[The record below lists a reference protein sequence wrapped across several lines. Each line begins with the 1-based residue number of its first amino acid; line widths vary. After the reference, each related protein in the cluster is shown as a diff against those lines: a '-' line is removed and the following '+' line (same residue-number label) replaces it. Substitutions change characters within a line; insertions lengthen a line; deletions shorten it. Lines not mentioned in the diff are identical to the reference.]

1 MISAVPARPE
11 LRATSDEW
19 FTLPRLLLLLA
30 AFILIAF
37 PTVVIGTDS
46 FFYRDMGQFGYPLAK
61 FHREAFWRGEVPL
74 WNPLNNCGLPF
85 LGQWNTLVLYPGS
98 LIYLLL
104 PLPWSMNWFM
114 FAHMFLAAAGM
125 YALARRWTND
135 RFAAS
140 AAGLIFAW
148 NGLTLHVL
156 MWPNNMAALGWMPW
170 VVLALERAW
179 REGGRRVFVGALVGA
194 MQMLTGAPEI
204 ILLTWLIIG
213 VFWLRDFIGK
223 NGPRTQL
230 FFRFAFCSAMIFALC
245 AVQLLPFLDLLRHS
259 DRDTS
264 YGGPVWSMPLW
275 GWANFV
281 VPMFG
286 CTPSVVGVYS
296 QDAQQWTSSYYM
308 GIATVAFALLA
319 WRTQDARV
327 KWLAG
332 ITLAGLVMALGD
344 DAHVYAVLKKILPV
358 LGFVRFPI
366 KYVVL
371 AAFALP
377 LLAAFGVKAFQDL
390 IEQKRAKAW
399 LDPVL
404 IAVGVAVAV
413 LVLLARTHPIPGTLP
428 PIITNSACSRIG
440 FLLLA
445 LAALTFS
452 RGGGLLRARV
462 TLVLF
467 LVALGTDVLTHMPRQ
482 NPVVPNRAYGPLPL
496 DEMANVPKMGESR
509 AMISPPMNQALA
521 GLANPDPLT
530 MFVGHRRMLLSDCNL
545 LDSVPKVDGF
555 YSLYLR
561 EVEQITRRLCRS
573 TNYDLPLLDFL
584 GVTQLS
590 DAAELFAWHTRSNAM
605 PLVSAGQEPVIASAP
620 ETFAGILATT
630 FAPREIAYLPEK
642 AQADADGVR
651 SGQCKIISSE
661 MKRES
666 VVVEVNATA
675 LSLVVISQAHAPSWR
690 AFVDGRSTPLWK
702 ANYGFQAVVV
712 PAGQHRVELRY
723 EDWLFRGGAIA
734 STLSLLTCLGFLGRR
749 SSSAVHPAK

>member
-30 AFILIAF
+30 AFILVAF

-74 WNPLNNCGLPF
+74 WNPFNNCGLPF
-85 LGQWNTLVLYPGS
+85 LAQWNTLVLYPGS

-170 VVLALERAW
+170 AVLALERAW
-179 REGGRRVFVGALVGA
+179 REGGRRVWVGALVGA

-223 NGPRTQL
+223 NGPRAQL
-230 FFRFAFCSAMIFALC
+230 FLRFAFCGALIFAVC

-332 ITLAGLVMALGD
+332 ITLAGLVLALGH
-344 DAHVYAVLKKILPV
+344 DAYVYALLKKILPV

-371 AAFALP
+371 VAFTLP
-377 LLAAFGVKAFQDL
+377 LLAAFGVQAFRDL
-390 IEQKRAKAW
+390 IERKGAKAW
-399 LDPVL
+399 LDPML
-404 IAVGVAVAV
+404 IGLGVAAVA
-413 LVLLARTHPIPGTLP
+413 LVVLARLHPISGTSP
-428 PIITNSACSRIG
+428 QTITNSAFSRIG

-445 LAALTFS
+445 LAPLFFS
-452 RGGGLLRARV
+452 RGGGTLRARA
-462 TLVLF
+462 TLLLF
-467 LVALGTDVLTHMPRQ
+467 LIVLGTDVLTHMPRQ
-482 NPVVPNRAYGPLPL
+482 NPVVPNAAYNSMPV
-496 DEMANVPKMGESR
+496 DEMLGKAR
-509 AMISPPMNQALA
+509 AMISPPMKQALD
-521 GLANPDPLT
+521 GLANSDPLT
-530 MFVGHRRMLLSDCNL
+530 MFLGHRRMLLSDCNL
-545 LDSVPKVDGF
+545 LVGVPKVDGF
-555 YSLYLR
+555 FSLYLR
-561 EVEQITRRLCRS
+561 EVEQITRRLYRT
-573 TNYDLPLLDFL
+573 TNYHLPLLDFL
-584 GVTQLS
+584 AVTQLS
-590 DAAELFAWHTRSNAM
+590 ADTELFAWYTRSNAM
-605 PLVSAGQEPVIASAP
+605 PVVSAGQEPVFAP
-620 ETFAGILATT
+620 AAETFDGIFAST
-630 FAPREIAYLPEK
+630 FDPRRAAYLPIEAK
-642 AQADADGVR
+642 AATGGVQG
-651 SGQCKIISSE
+651 GQCKVISSE
-661 MKRES
+661 MKREF
-666 VVVEVNATA
+666 VTAEVQANAP
-675 LSLVVISQAHAPSWR
+675 SLVLISQAHTPSWR

-712 PAGQHRVELRY
+712 PVGRHRVELRY
-723 EDWLFRGGAIA
+723 EDRLFRGGAIVSA
-734 STLSLLTCLGFLGRR
+734 LSLLACLGFLARR
-749 SSSAVHPAK
+749 SSSAVHPAR

>member
-30 AFILIAF
+30 ALILVAF

-85 LGQWNTLVLYPGS
+85 LAQWNTLVLYPGS

-125 YALARRWTND
+125 YALARRWTNN

-140 AAGLIFAW
+140 VAGLVFAW

-170 VVLALERAW
+170 TVLALERAW

-223 NGPRTQL
+223 NGPRAQL
-230 FFRFAFCSAMIFALC
+230 FLRFAFCGALIFAVC
-245 AVQLLPFLDLLRHS
+245 AAQLLPFLDLLRHS

-308 GIATVAFALLA
+308 GIGTVAFALLA

-332 ITLAGLVMALGD
+332 ITLAGLVLALGH
-344 DAHVYAVLKKILPV
+344 DAYVYALLKKILPM

-371 AAFALP
+371 VAFALP
-377 LLAAFGVKAFQDL
+377 LLAAFGVQAFRDL
-390 IEQKRAKAW
+390 IEQKRAKAG
-399 LDPVL
+399 LDPIL
-404 IAVGVAVAV
+404 IGLGVVAVA
-413 LVLLARTHPIPGTLP
+413 LVVLARIHPIPGTSP
-428 PIITNSACSRIG
+428 QTITNSAFSRIG

-445 LAALTFS
+445 LAPLFFS
-452 RGGGLLRARV
+452 RGGGTLRARA
-462 TLVLF
+462 TLLLF
-467 LVALGTDVLTHMPRQ
+467 LIVLGTDVLTHMPRQ
-482 NPVVPNRAYGPLPL
+482 NPVVPNAGYSSMPV
-496 DEMANVPKMGESR
+496 DEMLGKAR
-509 AMISPPMNQALA
+509 AMISPPMKQALD

-530 MFVGHRRMLLSDCNL
+530 MFLGHRRMLLSDCNL
-545 LDSVPKVDGF
+545 LVGVPKVDGF
-555 YSLYLR
+555 FSLYLR
-561 EVEQITRRLCRS
+561 EVEQITRRLYRT
-573 TNYDLPLLDFL
+573 TNYHLPLLDFL
-584 GVTQLS
+584 AVTQLS
-590 DAAELFAWHTRSNAM
+590 ADTELFAWYTRSNAM
-605 PLVSAGQEPVIASAP
+605 PWVSAGQEPVFGSGAQTFDGIFAS
-620 ETFAGILATT
+620 TFD
-630 FAPREIAYLPEK
+630 PRRAAYLPIEAK
-642 AQADADGVR
+642 AAVGGVQG
-651 SGQCKIISSE
+651 GQCKVISSE
-661 MKRES
+661 MKREFVAAELQAS
-666 VVVEVNATA
+666 AP
-675 LSLVVISQAHAPSWR
+675 SLVLISQAHTPSWR

-712 PAGQHRVELRY
+712 PVGRHRVELRY
-723 EDWLFRGGAIA
+723 EDRLFRGGAIVSA
-734 STLSLLTCLGFLGRR
+734 VSLLACLGFLARR
-749 SSSAVHPAK
+749 SSPAVHPAR

>member
-1 MISAVPARPE
+1 MISAVPAGPE

-19 FTLPRLLLLLA
+19 FTLPRLLMLLA
-30 AFILIAF
+30 AFIVVAF

-85 LGQWNTLVLYPGS
+85 LAQWNTLVLYPGS

-114 FAHMFLAAAGM
+114 FAHMFLAGAGM

-140 AAGLIFAW
+140 VAGLVFAW

-170 VVLALERAW
+170 VVLALERAG
-179 REGGRRVFVGALVGA
+179 REGGRRVFVGALVGG

-213 VFWLRDFIGK
+213 VFWLRDLIGK
-223 NGPRTQL
+223 NGPRAQL
-230 FFRFAFCSAMIFALC
+230 FLRFAFCGAMIFSLC

-275 GWANFV
+275 GWANFF

-296 QDAQQWTSSYYM
+296 QDAQQWTSSYYL
-308 GIATVAFALLA
+308 GIGTVAFALLA
-319 WRTQDARV
+319 WRTRDVRV

-332 ITLAGLVMALGD
+332 IALAGLVLALGD
-344 DAHVYAVLKKILPV
+344 NAYVYAILKKILPV

-377 LLAAFGVKAFQDL
+377 LLAAFGVKAFRDL

-399 LDPVL
+399 LDPML
-404 IAVGVAVAV
+404 IGFAVVVAT
-413 LVLLARTHPIPGTLP
+413 LVVLARVHPIPGTSP
-428 PIITNSACSRIG
+428 QTITNSACSRIG
-440 FLLLA
+440 FLALA
-445 LAALTFS
+445 LAALFFS
-452 RGGGLLRARV
+452 RGGGLLRMRA
-462 TLVLF
+462 TLLLF
-467 LVALGTDVLTHMPRQ
+467 LVVLGTDVLTHMPQQ
-482 NPVVPNRAYGPLPL
+482 NPVVPNKAYGSLPL
-496 DEMANVPKMGESR
+496 DEMVTVPKLGESR
-509 AMISPPMNQALA
+509 AMISPPMSQALA
-521 GLANPDPLT
+521 GLANPEPLT

-545 LDSVPKVDGF
+545 LDGVPKVDGF

-561 EVEQITRRLCRS
+561 EVEQITRRLYRT
-573 TNYDLPLLDFL
+573 TNYHLPLLDFL

-590 DAAELFAWHTRSNAM
+590 AATELFAWHTRSNAM

-620 ETFAGILATT
+620 ETFDGIFAST
-630 FAPREIAYLPEK
+630 FAPREMAYLPEK

-651 SGQCKIISSE
+651 SGQCKIISFQ

-666 VVVEVNATA
+666 VVVEVKATA
-675 LSLVVISQAHAPSWR
+675 RSLVVISQAHAPSWH
-690 AFVDGRSTPLWK
+690 AFVDGQRTPLWK
-702 ANYGFQAVVV
+702 ANYGFQAIVV

-723 EDWLFRGGAIA
+723 ADRLFRGGAIVSA
-734 STLSLLTCLGFLGRR
+734 VSLLACFGFLARR
-749 SSSAVHPAK
+749 SSSAVRPAR

>member
-1 MISAVPARPE
+1 MISAGPARPE
-11 LRATSDEW
+11 PCATSDAW
-19 FTLPRLLLLLA
+19 FTLPRLLLLLC
-30 AFILIAF
+30 AFIVVAF

-61 FHREAFWRGEVPL
+61 FHREAFWRGEIPL

-85 LGQWNTLVLYPGS
+85 LAQWNTLVLYPGS

-114 FAHMFLAAAGM
+114 FAHLLLAAAGM
-125 YALARRWTND
+125 YALALRWTNH

-140 AAGLIFAW
+140 VAGLAFAW

-170 VVLALERAW
+170 TVLALERAW
-179 REGGRRVFVGALVGA
+179 REGGRRVFVGALVGG

-213 VFWLRDFIGK
+213 VFWLRDFMRRES
-223 NGPRTQL
+223 PRAQL
-230 FFRFAFCSAMIFALC
+230 FLRFAVCSVMVFALC
-245 AVQLLPFLDLLRHS
+245 AVQLLPFLDLLPHS

-275 GWANFV
+275 GWANFL

-308 GIATVAFALLA
+308 GIATVAFSLLA
-319 WRTQDARV
+319 WRTRDARV
-327 KWLAG
+327 KWLAA
-332 ITLAGLVMALGD
+332 IALAGLVLALGH
-344 DAHVYAVLKKILPV
+344 DAYVYAVLKKILPV

-371 AAFALP
+371 VAFALP
-377 LLAAFGVKAFQDL
+377 LLAAFGVKAFL
-390 IEQKRAKAW
+390 RLSERRAKAW
-399 LDPVL
+399 LDPALIGVVL
-404 IAVGVAVAV
+404 LMVAIVV
-413 LVLLARTHPIPGTLP
+413 LARTNPVAGTSLQT
-428 PIITNSACSRIG
+428 IVNSACSRMG
-440 FLLLA
+440 LLLLGLMA
-445 LAALTFS
+445 LFLS
-452 RGGGLLRARV
+452 RGGGCFRERA
-462 TLVLF
+462 TNLLF

-482 NPVVPNRAYGPLPL
+482 NPVVPNIAYGPLSF
-496 DEMANVPKMGESR
+496 DEMRTVPKSGEGR
-509 AMISPPMNQALA
+509 AMVSPPMHQALT

-545 LDSVPKVDGF
+545 LDGVPKVDGF
-555 YSLYLR
+555 YSLYLQ
-561 EVEQITRRLCRS
+561 EMDQINRRLYRT
-573 TNYDLPLLDFL
+573 TNYHLPLLDFL

-590 DAAELFAWHTRSNAM
+590 DATELFAWHTRSNAM
-605 PLVSAGQEPVIASAP
+605 PLVSAGQEPVFASPA
-620 ETFAGILATT
+620 ETFDGIFAPA
-630 FAPREIAYLPEK
+630 FAPRTTAYLPLEVRAAASG
-642 AQADADGVR
+642 AQG
-651 SGQCKIISSE
+651 GQCTVISSE

-666 VVVEVNATA
+666 VVAEVQAGA
-675 LSLVVISQAHAPSWR
+675 PSLVLISQAHTTSWR
-690 AFVDGRSTPLWK
+690 AFVDGQHTQLWK

-712 PAGQHRVELRY
+712 PAGKHRVELRY
-723 EDWLFRGGAIA
+723 EERLFRGGAIA
-734 STLSLLTCLGFLGRR
+734 SALSLLICLGFLARR
-749 SSSAVHPAK
+749 SPSAVRPAE